1 MLPRVGVDAEGTILL
16 EELRAAITPQTV
28 LVAVHHVNH
37 DIGTLQPIPEDGR
50 VCPVKGVPLTVVTDR
65 AIADYEMVG
74 NSASQKAGWA
84 KIIFLKQTG
93 SSEEAS
99 ISVIDVRTS
108 EVAFA
113 YNYNTFNSYR
123 GKQSGAESCAKHL
136 GWHIRNGR
144 REAAALTP
152 RTDEEIRALRLK
164 YYAESPAG
172 RETARVAA
180 ALPVIGEE
188 QAVAVH
194 CSRGRHRSVAMACAI
209 LIAMDY
215 SAEAATLIVN
225 EKRPQAD
232 PQIWYIRSP
241 ILHFEEHWPHG
252 CAAVSETPLN
262 DQRLTAKPLPPF

>member
-1 MLPRVGVDAEGTILL
+1 MLPVILL
-16 EELRAAITPQTV
+16 ATCPLGAVEPVAWGAKLYIHPLDGFESFLNAALR
-28 LVAVHHVNH
+28 
-37 DIGTLQPIPEDGR
+37 
-50 VCPVKGVPLTVVTDR
+50 VKGVPLTVVTDR

-123 GKQSGAESCAKHL
+123 GKQSAAESCAKHL
-136 GWHIRNGR
+136 GWHIRDGR

-180 ALPVIGEE
+180 ALPVAPKVISLRVTSTPANAELEVDGEYWGTTPTAE
-188 QAVAVH
+188 LNRLKDGPHVVVLKKSGFTRWERTVNLGAGEPRVIHAE
-194 CSRGRHRSVAMACAI
+194 
-209 LIAMDY
+209 L
-215 SAEAATLIVN
+215 EAAAGDP
-225 EKRPQAD
+225 KRARIAGLD
-232 PQIWYIRSP
+232 
-241 ILHFEEHWPHG
+241 
-252 CAAVSETPLN
+252 
-262 DQRLTAKPLPPF
+262 